1 LSKLVVY
8 PNPSNSHFTI
18 KAETDMRLQLFN
30 ELGQLVKE
38 LRVTKQTGFHVQV
51 DHLASGIYFL
61 KDAQQPSAS
70 PLKIV
75 ITH

>member
-1 LSKLVVY
+1 
-8 PNPSNSHFTI
+8 
-18 KAETDMRLQLFN
+18 MRLQLFN

-38 LRVTKQTGFHVQV
+38 LSVTKQTDFHVQV
-51 DHLASGIYFL
+51 DNLASGIYFL